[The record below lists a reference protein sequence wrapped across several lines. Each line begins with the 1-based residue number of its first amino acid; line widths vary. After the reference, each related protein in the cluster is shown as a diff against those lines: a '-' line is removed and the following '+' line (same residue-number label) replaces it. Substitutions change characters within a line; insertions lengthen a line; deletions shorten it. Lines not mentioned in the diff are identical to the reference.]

1 MVIFKKQKLILEKLK
16 ENEKEIQS
24 LKKQNKDLGER
35 VKQIEEDLSDKKDT
49 ATLMDEYF
57 WGEQK

>member
-35 VKQIEEDLSDKKDT
+35 VKQIEEDLSEKKDT